1 MSRALRRQRQ
11 KALPLEL
18 AKRSIFDYAPLFRVC
33 FLCPVELPARDWRPV
48 SWRVVAELCFGFFV
62 DYAKGGGKSSPP

>member
-18 AKRSIFDYAPLFRVC
+18 AKRSIFDYVLLFRVC
-33 FLCPVELPARDWRPV
+33 FLCRPRWPARDWRP
-48 SWRVVAELCFGFFV
+48 ATN
-62 DYAKGGGKSSPP
+62 DA

>member
-18 AKRSIFDYAPLFRVC
+18 AKRSIFDYSPLFRVC
-33 FLCPVELPARDWRPV
+33 FLCRHRNGATRDWRP
-48 SWRVVAELCFGFFV
+48 ATNG
-62 DYAKGGGKSSPP
+62 A

>member
-33 FLCPVELPARDWRPV
+33 FSCRHRNGATRDWRP
-48 SWRVVAELCFGFFV
+48 ATNG
-62 DYAKGGGKSSPP
+62 A

>member
-18 AKRSIFDYAPLFRVC
+18 AKRSIFDYAPLFRAV
-33 FLCPVELPARDWRPV
+33 
-48 SWRVVAELCFGFFV
+48 FFV
-62 DYAKGGGKSSPP
+62 GDKVGDRSQ